1 MIDALYRE
9 HGARIRAR
17 LIRLT
22 RDFDLAEDALQDA
35 FADAAESWARD
46 GAPEEPVGWLVRA
59 ARNKAVDRIRRR
71 ELERRTLPELIVPG
85 EERAASHELDR
96 DERAWGWGD
105 DTLRLLFTCC
115 HPALPLEGQVALTL
129 RTVAGLTTEEI
140 ARAFL
145 VTEATMAQRLVRA
158 KAKITGA
165 GIAYRV
171 PEPDEL
177 PERLEA
183 LLRVVYLVFTEGYAA
198 THGESL
204 LRVDLCA
211 EAIRVARLV
220 VALLPDAH
228 EALGLLALLLL
239 THARA
244 AARVD
249 AEGDL
254 VLLEDQ
260 DRARWDRAAIDEGL
274 AILDRLA
281 VVRARDPYTLQAA
294 IAGLH
299 ASTPDAEATDWRGIA
314 LLYERLLAATPTPIV
329 ALNRAVAI
337 GMRDGPE
344 AGLQALVSLEGDLAD
359 YALFYSARADF
370 ARRRGDLERARADYQ
385 AALARTTNAAEARFL
400 RRRIASLGG

>member
-1 MIDALYRE
+1 MLDRIYRE
-9 HGARIRAR
+9 HGARLRAR

-22 RDFDLAEDALQDA
+22 RDFDLADDALQEA
-35 FADAAESWARD
+35 FAAATEEWPKTGSPD
-46 GAPEEPVGWLVRA
+46 EPVGWIARA
-59 ARNKAVDRIRRR
+59 ARNKAIDRIRRR
-71 ELERRTLPELIVPG
+71 ELERRVLPDLIVPG
-85 EERAASHELDR
+85 ESDAASPELAITQD
-96 DERAWGWGD
+96 AMLQGD

-145 VTEATMAQRLVRA
+145 VSEATMAQRLVRT
-158 KAKITGA
+158 KAKIAGA

-183 LLRVVYLVFTEGYAA
+183 LLAVVYLVFTEGYAA
-198 THGESL
+198 TEGDAL

-211 EAIRVARLV
+211 EAIRLARLV
-220 VALLPDAH
+220 SSLLPDAH
-228 EALGLLALLLL
+228 EARGLLALLLL

-249 AEGDL
+249 GAGDL

-260 DRARWDRAAIDEGL
+260 DRSRWDRDAIDEGL
-274 AILDRLA
+274 ALLDRLA
-281 VVRARDPYTLQAA
+281 AARARDPYTLQAA

-299 ASTPDAEATDWRGIA
+299 ASAPTADATDWRGIA
-314 LLYERLLAATPTPIV
+314 LLYDRLLAETPSPIV

-344 AGLQALVSLEGDLAD
+344 AGLEALAPLATELES
-359 YALFYSARADF
+359 YPLFYAARADL
-370 ARRRGDLERARADYQ
+370 ARRAGDSERARADYRE
-385 AALARTTNAAEARFL
+385 ARARTTNAAEARFL
-400 RRRIASLGG
+400 ERQIASV